1 MQAESS
7 LASLAAPNTAATI
20 LFQPVKR
27 LSPLP
32 PPPPQLPSDSSVN
45 TPPNSGSS
53 NGSNASDIV
62 VHGGWRTGACV
73 PVI

>member
-32 PPPPQLPSDSSVN
+32 PPPQQLPSDSVN

-62 VHGGWRTGACV
+62 VHGGWRTGACQ
-73 PVI
+73 